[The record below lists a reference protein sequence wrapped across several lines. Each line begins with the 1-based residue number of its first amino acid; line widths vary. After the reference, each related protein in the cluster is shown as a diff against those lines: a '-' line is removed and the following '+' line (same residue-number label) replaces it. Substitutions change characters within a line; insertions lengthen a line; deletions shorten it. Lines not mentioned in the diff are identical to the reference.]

1 MALSLGQLRAF
12 EAVTRAGSFRAAA
25 ERLGVTPPAV
35 SLQIRQLE
43 ADTGVQL
50 FDRVR
55 RRVRLT
61 STGQTLARYA
71 QRIFAL
77 ADDAERALQETRRF
91 AAGRLG
97 VVASGTSAAYY
108 VPPLLTEFRRRYPGI
123 HTHLDVENSQRVRE
137 RVLGLEDDV
146 GVLGAETAHP
156 DLVLEPL
163 GEDPLVVIVP
173 ARHAWARRRRVAL
186 PDLRRE
192 PLIVREPGSA
202 TRQLLERRLLR
213 YGIRMQPAMEIA
225 SNEVIKRAVEMGN
238 GVGLMSEAIV
248 RREVEAGHLCALT
261 VSGERL
267 VRSIYLVYHRERRES
282 PLIDAVVTVARALR
296 RGHAGRG
303 LAARRPRGRRRP

>member
-1 MALSLGQLRAF
+1 MALSLGQLRVF
-12 EAVTRAGSFRAAA
+12 EAVTRTGSFRAAA

-43 ADTGVQL
+43 ADSGVRL

-61 STGQTLARYA
+61 AAGETLAKYA

-123 HTHLDVENSQRVRE
+123 QTHLDVGNSQRVRE

-146 GVLGAETAHP
+146 GVLGAETTHP

-173 ARHAWARRRRVAL
+173 AGHAWARRRRVAL
-186 PDLRRE
+186 ADLCNE

-213 YGIRMQPAMEIA
+213 HGVRMQPAMEIA

-238 GVGLMSEAIV
+238 GVGLMSAAVV
-248 RREVEAGHLCALT
+248 RREVEGGHLRALT

-267 VRSIYLVYHRERRES
+267 ARSIYLVYHRERQES

-296 RGHAGRG
+296 RGQ
-303 LAARRPRGRRRP
+303 ARRARSKSRGAR